1 MNRVLLAVIGVLFL
15 ACAACSASEGS
26 ESSNGSGSNGNGANG
41 AGGNPSGSGTGTGG
55 LSPIGSGGSGATGGL
70 DACASSEYKAKPLP
84 LDMHIM
90 LDQSGSMEGELW
102 AAVTAAIKGFVSNSP
117 ATDGIGVGLQYF
129 PLITA
134 ADPCAVCVD
143 SACCSSC
150 GASSI
155 TCINGVCSCSGGGV
169 SCSAADYATPEVAI
183 QTLPGVK
190 TAIEQSLDAHQ
201 PNGGTPTR
209 PALEG
214 ALQHAQAWKAMPANA
229 DHKVIVVLATD
240 GEPSGC
246 DQNDI
251 GDVVA
256 VAQSGLPDILTFV
269 IGVGSELVAL
279 NQVAA
284 AGGTGQALM
293 VDTGGN
299 VEQQFVDAM
308 NAIQDEA
315 AIQCEFLIP
324 EPEGNEQLDFDEV
337 NVVFTPSGQGPTT
350 ILYVGDASQCDPQSG
365 GWYYDDP
372 SAPSKI
378 LVCPQTCDALE
389 GDAAPEVDILLGCQT
404 ETPK

>member
-1 MNRVLLAVIGVLFL
+1 
-15 ACAACSASEGS
+15 
-26 ESSNGSGSNGNGANG
+26 
-41 AGGNPSGSGTGTGG
+41 
-55 LSPIGSGGSGATGGL
+55 
-70 DACASSEYKAKPLP
+70 
-84 LDMHIM
+84 MHIM

-134 ADPCAVCVD
+134 GDPCMACTD
-143 SACCSSC
+143 MACCQTC

-169 SCSAADYATPEVAI
+169 SCEVADYEAPEVEI
-183 QTLPGVK
+183 QPLPGVK
-190 TAIEQSLDAHQ
+190 AAIEASLDAHQ
-201 PNGGTPTR
+201 PSGGTPTR

-214 ALQHAQAWKAMPANA
+214 AMQHAQAWAAMPANA

-240 GEPSGC
+240 GEPTGC
-246 DQNDI
+246 DANDI

-256 VAQSGLPDILTFV
+256 VAQSGLPEILTFV

-308 NAIQDEA
+308 NAIQDQA

-324 EPEGNEQLDFDEV
+324 EPGDNETLDFDKV
-337 NVVFTPSGQGPTT
+337 NVVFTPSGQAATT
-350 ILYVGDASQCDPQSG
+350 LLYVGDVSQCDPQTG
-365 GWYYDDP
+365 GWYYDDA
-372 SAPSKI
+372 SAPTKI

-389 GDAAPEVDILLGCQT
+389 ADMAPEVDILLGCDT
-404 ETPK
+404 EIVPK